1 MAWLLCRSLHGCQ
14 VCKHT
19 YPWSS
24 WTPAGSAFPPALS
37 SLLVETLLGE
47 PSQRKWAKLWS
58 GCATANS
65 RFLHIY
71 LMINLCTW
79 SRTGLAASFC
89 MSKTQKPLCC
99 TFESLCGSKDLK
111 GSMTFLHST
120 MTPSDWCG
128 THCTDMGESALLF
141 FSCGWCFSAKLFQQK
156 FSKQKCVSSELQNG
170 HYVFTVQTLLQKPWQ
185 MPSREHFQKW
195 LLCARQV
202 WQGSLYKTDLSFL
215 AFKDYKKLA
224 LFSFGEGIVD
234 GLALSE
240 FWVMLQ
246 FFGINTCNILPGK

>member
-79 SRTGLAASFC
+79 SHTGLAASFC
-89 MSKTQKPLCC
+89 MSKTQKPLRC

-111 GSMTFLHST
+111 GSPTFLHST

-128 THCTDMGESALLF
+128 TRCTDTEEGALGRF
-141 FSCGWCFSAKLFQQK
+141 
-156 FSKQKCVSSELQNG
+156 
-170 HYVFTVQTLLQKPWQ
+170 
-185 MPSREHFQKW
+185 W
-195 LLCARQV
+195 LLKSV
-202 WQGSLYKTDLSFL
+202 EQGHKVYEL
-215 AFKDYKKLA
+215 
-224 LFSFGEGIVD
+224 I
-234 GLALSE
+234 
-240 FWVMLQ
+240 
-246 FFGINTCNILPGK
+246 